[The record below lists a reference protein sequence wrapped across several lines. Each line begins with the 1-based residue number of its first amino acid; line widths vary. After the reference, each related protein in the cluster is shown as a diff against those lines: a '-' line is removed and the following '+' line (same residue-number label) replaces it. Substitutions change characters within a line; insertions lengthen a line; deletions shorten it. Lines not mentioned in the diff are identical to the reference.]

1 MRICRA
7 VIELLYS
14 CPFIDACHKVV
25 SKSSYNDSVTVAK
38 SSLRSN
44 IFTESSKSRLKIIFS
59 RQKVVTR
66 HNSSLQSS
74 HQDVIWRLW
83 NALKVVMKSSQSV
96 HKIVCWRLSGLHK
109 IVTWHKN
116 SSQISQSAV
125 TWPPGYFHKVVTL
138 SKNTSQKRHLTT
150 YDLSQI
156 SHRTIIWRFE
166 VCHSVVLRW

>member
-7 VIELLYS
+7 VIKLLYS

-44 IFTESSKSRLKIIFS
+44 IFTESSTSRLNIIFG

-96 HKIVCWRLSGLHK
+96 HKIVCWRLLGLHK
-109 IVTWHKN
+109 IATWHTN

-125 TWPPGYFHKVVTL
+125 TWPPGYLHKVVTL
-138 SKNTSQKRHLTT
+138 SKSKSQKRHLTT
-150 YDLSQI
+150 YKLSQI
-156 SHRTIIWRFE
+156 SHRTSIWRFE